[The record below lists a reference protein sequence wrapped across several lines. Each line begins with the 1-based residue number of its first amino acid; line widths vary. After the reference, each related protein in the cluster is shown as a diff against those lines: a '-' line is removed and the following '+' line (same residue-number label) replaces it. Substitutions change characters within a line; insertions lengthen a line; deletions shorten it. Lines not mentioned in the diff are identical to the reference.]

1 MRDWIKLH
9 TEILHDFKFNSLTEI
24 EQLRCIKCFCVAGEM
39 NQGGL
44 LPDLPRLADEI
55 SCSIEDTTALM
66 VKLIE
71 YRIIVET
78 EDGYLVKNF
87 EKRQG
92 KITSSKERTRRYRN
106 KITENKT
113 NNNSY
118 KCDRC
123 DAESVTNETNSYFCD
138 RCDGKNVTNVTNSLS
153 DEDNVTESVTNVT
166 NSLSFGKEE
175 KEKKQEK
182 ERTKEKELK
191 REKEEN
197 INNIN
202 INNKGFNLINS
213 IAEKNFSACD
223 DGKNNK
229 PSKETKPKL
238 RPTDHEYW
246 RCFGDCAGLAE
257 TFYKETGIS
266 PVKSEF
272 GRWRKDLNLFKEI
285 GCSEEIMT
293 EAIHRLQQQRLT
305 IGAPGSVFKTA
316 RAMLQGKRTTPQP
329 PQDFYSILKGLSND
343 ETGNYGDFGDVGSQ
357 LLTLQEP
364 RSSP

>member
-9 TEILHDFKFNSLTEI
+9 TEILHDYKFNTLTEI

-55 SCSIEDTTALM
+55 GCSVEDTTALM

-78 EDGYLVKNF
+78 EDGYFVKNF

-123 DAESVTNETNSYFCD
+123 DAESVTDVTNSYFCD
-138 RCDGKNVTNVTNSLS
+138 RCDAKNVTNVTNSLS
-153 DEDNVTESVTNVT
+153 
-166 NSLSFGKEE
+166 FGEEE

-182 ERTKEKELK
+182 KRTKRKELK
-191 REKEEN
+191 REKEED

-202 INNKGFNLINS
+202 INNKGFNFNNT

-223 DGKNNK
+223 EDKNNK

-272 GRWRKDLNLFKEI
+272 GRWRKDLNLFREI

-293 EAIHRLQQQRLT
+293 EAIHRLQQQRMT

-329 PQDFYSILKGLSND
+329 PQDFYTILKGLSND

-357 LLTLQEP
+357 LLPLQEP
-364 RSSP
+364 GSSP